1 MSDHQRYKF
10 LDRRIFANTLTQ
22 GIRPEILN
30 LRLSWLHDEADP
42 DKHNA
47 YKHIWAQ
54 ILDNFK
60 HMLNIP
66 QPIYIARV
74 KRGQFQSF
82 PELLG
87 RFIKKVA
94 QTKHMVTG

>member
-10 LDRRIFANTLTQ
+10 LDRRIFGNTLTQ
-22 GIRPEILN
+22 RIRPEILN

-42 DKHNA
+42 DRHNA
-47 YKHIWAQ
+47 YKHIRAQ

-60 HMLNIP
+60 HMLNIS
-66 QPIYIARV
+66 QPLYIDRV

-82 PELLG
+82 QKLLG
-87 RFIKKVA
+87 RFIKNVA
-94 QTKHMVTG
+94 RTKHMVTG

>member
-1 MSDHQRYKF
+1 
-10 LDRRIFANTLTQ
+10 
-22 GIRPEILN
+22 
-30 LRLSWLHDEADP
+30 
-42 DKHNA
+42 
-47 YKHIWAQ
+47 
-54 ILDNFK
+54 
-60 HMLNIP
+60 MLNIP

-82 PELLG
+82 QKLLG